1 MEESP
6 MLMHTLDL
14 VAQAIPNPP
23 PAAPA
28 DLSSKAATAI
38 GLVKW
43 ISIISALAVL
53 AGAGT
58 LLFAGEKGYGGG
70 ISPDL
75 KSKLGSV
82 VVVLLIVGASTQI
95 VQFLA

>member
-6 MLMHTLDL
+6 MHSQLIEV

-28 DLSSKAATAI
+28 DLASKAAIAI

-58 LLFAGEKGYGGG
+58 LLFAGERGYGGG

-82 VVVLLIVGASTQI
+82 IVVLLIVGASTQI
-95 VQFLA
+95 VEFLA

>member
-1 MEESP
+1 
-6 MLMHTLDL
+6 MLMQALD
-14 VAQAIPNPP
+14 VIAQAIPNPP

-28 DLSSKAATAI
+28 DLAAKAATAI

-58 LLFAGEKGYGGG
+58 MLLAGERGHGGG

>member
-1 MEESP
+1 MF
-6 MLMHTLDL
+6 MQTL
-14 VAQAIPNPP
+14 AEFPAAIPNPP
-23 PAAPA
+23 PAAPGELA
-28 DLSSKAATAI
+28 TKAATAI

-58 LLFAGEKGYGGG
+58 MLFAAERGHGGG

-75 KSKLGSV
+75 KAKLGSV

>member
-6 MLMHTLDL
+6 MLIQAVDL

-23 PAAPA
+23 PAAPG
-28 DLSSKAATAI
+28 DLASKAATAI

-58 LLFAGEKGYGGG
+58 LLFAGERGYGGG